1 MKIGVSSWSMNQEFI
16 KGMTMVD
23 FVRVVKEEF
32 GADAVEMVH
41 WMVGNVSSEGAEK
54 MSFAFEQFSNPDKD
68 PEKIQKAI
76 GGFMEVMDEMS
87 LNKPENLEDV
97 KMALEKYG
105 VKVLNMPIDYGN
117 ISGLDEEKRKSDLAV
132 IKSWIDIAAYLGS
145 TGARVNTGQQPE
157 GVFDL
162 SITADSYRELAEYAE
177 TKGVALV
184 LENHGGM
191 SADPKNILKLFEMV
205 NHPNFRVCP
214 DFGNFD
220 PEIRYEAIDMIFN
233 NPILVHA
240 KTYEFNED
248 GSHVQFDFGKCMEI
262 AKKHNYDGYYSV
274 EFEGPGDQRE
284 GIQKTIDLLKKCV
297 SPIKQ

>member
-1 MKIGVSSWSMNQEFI
+1 MKIGVSSWSMNKEFI
-16 KGMTMVD
+16 EKGMTMVD

-41 WMVGNVSSEGAEK
+41 WMVGDLDSESAEK
-54 MSFAFEQFSNPDKD
+54 MKFALEQFSNPDKD
-68 PEKIQKAI
+68 PEKIQQAI
-76 GGFMEVMDEMS
+76 GGFMEVMENVS
-87 LNKPENLEDV
+87 LNKPKNLDDV
-97 KMALEKYG
+97 KAALEKHG
-105 VKVLNMPIDYGN
+105 VQVLNMPIDYGN
-117 ISGLDEEKRKSDLAV
+117 ISGLDEEKRKSDLEV
-132 IKSWIDIAAYLGS
+132 IKSWIDVASYLGS
-145 TGARVNTGQQPE
+145 KGARVNTGQQPE
-157 GVFDL
+157 DVFDL
-162 SITADSYRELAEYAE
+162 SITANSYRELAEYAE

-191 SADPKNILKLFEMV
+191 SADPKNIIKLFEMV
-205 NHPNFRVCP
+205 NHPNFRICP

-220 PEIRYEAIDMIFN
+220 PDIRYEAIDMIFN

-248 GSHVQFDFGKCMEI
+248 GSHVQFDFEKCMAI

-284 GIQKTIDLLKKCV
+284 GVQKTIDLLKKY
-297 SPIKQ
+297 S

>member
-1 MKIGVSSWSMNQEFI
+1 MCMKIGISSWSMNKAFI
-16 KGMTMVD
+16 ENGMTMVD

-41 WMVGNVSSEGAEK
+41 WMVGNINAEDAEK
-54 MSFAFEQFSNPDKD
+54 MKFAFEQFSNPDKD

-76 GGFMEVMDEMS
+76 GGFMEVMKDVS
-87 LNKPENLEDV
+87 LNKPDNLEEV
-97 KMALEKYG
+97 KMALEQYG

-117 ISGLDEEKRKSDLAV
+117 ISGLDEDVRKSDLAV

-145 TGARVNTGQQPE
+145 EGARVNTGQQPE

-162 SITADSYRELAEYAE
+162 SITADSYRELAEYAQ
-177 TKGVALV
+177 TKDVALIM
-184 LENHGGM
+184 ENHGGM
-191 SADPKNILKLFEMV
+191 SADPKNMLKLFEMV
-205 NHPNFRVCP
+205 DHPNFRVCP

-240 KTYEFNED
+240 KTNEFDED
-248 GSHVQFDFGKCMEI
+248 GNHVQFDFGKCMEI
-262 AKKHNYDGYYSV
+262 AKKHQYDGYYW
-274 EFEGPGDQRE
+274 
-284 GIQKTIDLLKKCV
+284 
-297 SPIKQ
+297 